1 MKGNSTIMK
10 IVALLLCL
18 IITKHYGISM
28 RLVENNNNACSGEN
42 MCSSNTMSSTI
53 TTSSNAAAAAA
64 AAAKIGTD
72 ATPKA
77 SQKTDL
83 RNKIKPS
90 TTNGKSSS
98 SKPNILVILFD
109 DLGYHDLGEFSK
121 TKRHLCH
128 TPVMNGLMKNG
139 VKLKNFYVQPVCSPT
154 RSSLLTGR
162 YPLRYGGQTGAC
174 NPANLACMLGWAP
187 IGEPMLAERM
197 KEIGY
202 STYMS
207 GKWHMGSAG
216 YEQIPTGRGFDEHYG
231 IYMGGGDHWTHV
243 LNLGADNFGSLWPT
257 HPNYKAMQGALDLH
271 HDKLTHGK
279 KVIRNT
285 VLDMNGTH
293 SSDLFGMNAERM
305 IMNHNTEKPMF
316 LYLPFQAP
324 HWPVQNPAGT
334 EEMHEHIPGK
344 QRRKW
349 CGLIS
354 HM

>member
-28 RLVENNNNACSGEN
+28 RLVENNNNNACSGEN

-53 TTSSNAAAAAA
+53 TTSSNAAA

-271 HDKLTHGK
+271 NDKLHGK